1 MISLMFLILMSADE
15 AVTLTGT
22 FDRMECH
29 QNTLYLAPAI
39 GTSIYRYQGSS
50 NLNSFTFTDDVNY
63 RIRSFKITPFAFY
76 INRGTAIEKFYRV
89 SGKKEIVF
97 AAADITSFALTDAEE
112 VIVADRQTRELIFL
126 DRDHRI
132 RFKIENVSA
141 DDIQWY
147 DSLLYVLARNGIYV
161 YDEHGTQV
169 ERRPIPQRC
178 DRIIISDRHLFIFAA
193 NADHLF
199 EADSMWVKK
208 ELPYA
213 VADICVKDE
222 SIVTLDGTGTT
233 LYFLDR
239 NDF

>member
-1 MISLMFLILMSADE
+1 MALISAGE
-15 AVTLTGT
+15 AVTLTGN

-29 QNTLYLAPAI
+29 QSMLYLAPAI
-39 GTSIYRYQGSS
+39 GTSIYRCQGSN
-50 NLNSFTFTDDVNY
+50 NLSSFIFTDDVNY
-63 RIRSFKITPFAFY
+63 RIRSFEITPFAFY
-76 INRGTAIEKFYRV
+76 INRGTALEKFYPV
-89 SGKKEIVF
+89 SGKKETVF
-97 AAADITSFALTDAEE
+97 TAGDITSFALTTAEE
-112 VIVADRQTRELIFL
+112 VIVADRQTRELLFL

-178 DRIIISDRHLFIFAA
+178 DRIIVSDRHLLIFAA

-199 EADSMWVKK
+199 KAESIWVKK

-213 VADICVKDE
+213 IADICVKDD
-222 SIVTLDGTGTT
+222 SIVILDGTGTT